1 MGSELAARLA
11 ARHLKL
17 AQFCGFDLVELNLK
31 SKGKKGVIK
40 EIANLLAKSH
50 NVESEEA
57 ALEALIERED
67 LASTGI
73 GYGIAVPHGKSQHCK
88 GLTIAFGRSI
98 KGVNFG
104 SIDGAP
110 VHYLFGILV
119 PITSVQLHLQIM
131 ASLSLLLQGE
141 KNRKCL
147 ETAQFPQEILDFLD
161 GKE

>member
-57 ALEALIERED
+57 AFEALIERED

-88 GLTIAFGRSI
+88 GLTIAFGRSCSLLI
-98 KGVNFG
+98 RN
-104 SIDGAP
+104 SCP
-110 VHYLFGILV
+110 YYLSTVASTDYGKS
-119 PITSVQLHLQIM
+119 ITSS
-131 ASLSLLLQGE
+131 AG
-141 KNRKCL
+141 
-147 ETAQFPQEILDFLD
+147 
-161 GKE
+161 GKKS